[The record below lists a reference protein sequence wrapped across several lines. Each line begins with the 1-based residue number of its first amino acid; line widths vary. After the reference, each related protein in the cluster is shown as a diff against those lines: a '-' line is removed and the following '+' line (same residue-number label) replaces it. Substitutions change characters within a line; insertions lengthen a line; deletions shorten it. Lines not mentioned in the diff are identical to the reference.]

1 MIFEDRDDAGQRLAE
16 ALAGLDLLER
26 AERVVVL
33 GVPRGGIPVG
43 VRVALLLDVPFD
55 VVVIRKLRSPHNLEL
70 GFGAVG
76 PGGHVDVDQ
85 ALVERLGL
93 TTEEVEQEIAD
104 RSAAVRAR
112 LAVYRD
118 VVAEVELT
126 GATVIVV
133 DDGIA
138 TGNTARQACSWARRA
153 DAEVVVLAVPVAP
166 AGVADELGEVVDH
179 VLVLS
184 EPSEFLAVGQAYRD
198 FEQLDDETVAAALSE
213 LVGPELSRQNAAS
226 GSDRPRR

>member
-1 MIFEDRDDAGQRLAE
+1 MIFEDRDEAGQRLAE
-16 ALAGLDLLER
+16 ALTGLEQLER

-55 VVVIRKLRSPHNLEL
+55 VVVVRKLRSPHNPEL

-76 PGGHVDVDQ
+76 PGGHVEVEQ
-85 ALVERLGL
+85 TLVERLGL
-93 TTEEVEQEIAD
+93 SSAEVEQEIAD
-104 RSAAVRAR
+104 RNAAVAAR
-112 LAVYRD
+112 LAVYRN
-118 VVAEVELT
+118 VVPAVALT

-138 TGNTARQACSWARRA
+138 TGSTARQACSWARRA
-153 DAEVVVLAVPVAP
+153 GATVIVLAVPVAP
-166 AGVADELGEVVDH
+166 AGVADELVEDVEE

-198 FEQLDDETVAAALSE
+198 FEQLDDQAGVEALEELLVAEAAR
-213 LVGPELSRQNAAS
+213 PNAAS
-226 GSDRPRR
+226 GPDQPRT